1 MNRSIQPPQNFPKAQ
16 DSSGTLPIPLPI
28 FRFPAS
34 WGGPGLSITLW
45 QIQMGDR
52 LLRDGYQVTD
62 SCFWAIVLIVVRRS
76 HHMPLL
82 EIPPMVS
89 GNQMFSAMERT
100 WVSLSMHNTRATWN
114 LLVSAALSVL
124 YRHQQAQ
131 KLPHPDYIR
140 AKHRGSYPAPAMTV
154 WPCMAIRWKRKVY

>member
-1 MNRSIQPPQNFPKAQ
+1 
-16 DSSGTLPIPLPI
+16 
-28 FRFPAS
+28 
-34 WGGPGLSITLW
+34 
-45 QIQMGDR
+45 
-52 LLRDGYQVTD
+52 
-62 SCFWAIVLIVVRRS
+62 
-76 HHMPLL
+76 MPLL

-154 WPCMAIRWKRKVY
+154 